1 VAKKFWLNFNF
12 PTLWKTDALEML
24 GLMVKLGYRD
34 TRMQDALDLLV
45 SKQDG
50 QGRWLMEK
58 SYNKRLLISLE
69 KDGKPGK
76 WVTLQALRVL
86 KGINAK

>member
-1 VAKKFWLNFNF
+1 
-12 PTLWKTDALEML
+12 
-24 GLMVKLGYRD
+24 
-34 TRMQDALDLLV
+34 
-45 SKQDG
+45 
-50 QGRWLMEK
+50 MEK